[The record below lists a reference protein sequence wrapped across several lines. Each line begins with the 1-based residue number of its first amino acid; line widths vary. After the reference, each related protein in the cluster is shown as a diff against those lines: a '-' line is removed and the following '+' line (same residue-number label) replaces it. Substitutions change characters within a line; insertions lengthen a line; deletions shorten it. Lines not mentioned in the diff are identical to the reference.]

1 MRRREFLQATG
12 GAAATAG
19 LLATMPERAAGTTE
33 NVPPAVVTQ
42 DGGTV
47 EVSVG
52 PDGEFVFSP
61 GTDEVL
67 AITPGTTVEFVWESN
82 THNVVPQSQPDGADW
97 DGEGEAGTFFDSG
110 HTYTH
115 TFDTEG
121 TYEYVCTPHQ
131 GLGMVGTIQV
141 TPDPSAVTPTGTA
154 TPSGTSTPAST
165 DEPSG
170 NSGGGSTQLPDFG
183 GYLGNANNGDTVE
196 DLRGNDQVTV
206 EVGAGSGFAFNP
218 AGVWI
223 DPGTTVQFEWTGEGG
238 AHNVVAEDDAT
249 ADLDSG
255 GAKDTSGVG
264 YEYTFEDGGISNY
277 YCVPHQAQGMLGAI
291 AVGNDV
297 PTVSVGGGGG
307 GPTDPEEMGVPF
319 QAHWVGIATLLGI
332 GLTLLLT
339 FFFLKY
345 GETPHSGYPEER

>member
-1 MRRREFLQATG
+1 MNGKEPSVSRRGLLRATAGSATAVAAG
-12 GAAATAG
+12 GAATGVATAQEYG
-19 LLATMPERAAGTTE
+19 GWFTGDASGGATD
-33 NVPPAVVTQ
+33 NY
-42 DGGTV
+42 D
-47 EVSVG
+47 
-52 PDGEFVFSP
+52 
-61 GTDEVL
+61 
-67 AITPGTTVEFVWESN
+67 GTTVDRTGQEEV
-82 THNVVPQSQPDGADW
+82 
-97 DGEGEAGTFFDSG
+97 
-110 HTYTH
+110 
-115 TFDTEG
+115 
-121 TYEYVCTPHQ
+121 
-131 GLGMVGTIQV
+131 TI
-141 TPDPSAVTPTGTA
+141 
-154 TPSGTSTPAST
+154 
-165 DEPSG
+165 
-170 NSGGGSTQLPDFG
+170 
-183 GYLGNANNGDTVE
+183 
-196 DLRGNDQVTV
+196 
-206 EVGAGSGFAFNP
+206 EVGAGSNQVAYAPTNI
-218 AGVWI
+218 WI

-255 GAKDTSGVG
+255 GAEDTSGVG